1 MAELTVVRAIS
12 SGLASVGAGMDVND
26 ADVKVTG
33 VAGGVTA
40 ASSSSSLELQPASN
54 AAMLTPPIGSIGA
67 PPSIFSSRRRLA

>member
-1 MAELTVVRAIS
+1 
-12 SGLASVGAGMDVND
+12 MDVND

-33 VAGGVTA
+33 VAGGCVPVSGGVLV